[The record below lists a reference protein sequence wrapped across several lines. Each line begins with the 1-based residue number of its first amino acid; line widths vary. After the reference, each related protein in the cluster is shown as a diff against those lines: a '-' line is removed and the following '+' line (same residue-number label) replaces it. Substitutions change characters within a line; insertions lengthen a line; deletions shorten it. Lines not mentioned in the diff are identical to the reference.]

1 MTHWECPNCTK
12 QRHYV
17 QEFIMKVCNCCQ
29 VEMEVV
35 E

>member
-1 MTHWECPNCTK
+1 MKDYRCPNCSGVR
-12 QRHYV
+12 QG
-17 QEFIMKVCNCCQ
+17 EDNLIMKVCWCCQ